1 MSVHQIDV
9 QIRKIQTLI
18 ADQEARLHRM
28 TLQGCPT
35 QSATDSLNIMCADL
49 QAMRREREVSL
60 SIGAGRT
67 PA

>member
-1 MSVHQIDV
+1 MTVHQIDV

-18 ADQEARLHRM
+18 ADQETRLQRM
-28 TLQGCPT
+28 TLQGFPT

-49 QAMRREREVSL
+49 QAMRREREESL
-60 SIGAGRT
+60 LTGAGRT

>member
-18 ADQEARLHRM
+18 ADQEARLQRM
-28 TLQGCPT
+28 TLQGFPT

-49 QAMRREREVSL
+49 QAMRREREESL
-60 SIGAGRT
+60 STGAGRT